1 MRTIVVF
8 TWLAV
13 GFLLQVGAYF
23 GLAAR
28 LGIPQSP
35 VYSSPRVP
43 FAGLVFI
50 VGVVMVFLS
59 AVIYELLL
67 ERESGDRDRK
77 DDEAAGWWEG
87 R

>member
-1 MRTIVVF
+1 MRRIVVF
-8 TWLAV
+8 TWLV
-13 GFLLQVGAYF
+13 TGFFLQAAAYF

-35 VYSSPRVP
+35 AFSNPRVP

-50 VGVVMVFLS
+50 GGVMMVFLS
-59 AVIYELLL
+59 VVIYELLPDRGSAGKDESKKQNR
-67 ERESGDRDRK
+67 ER
-77 DDEAAGWWEG
+77 G